1 MMLFP
6 GADGVM
12 GWGMLKYDGAFKG
25 AVWTAANEVNT
36 QIIVLLFTMAALVNL
51 PPALT
56 EMFLTFSHPNDV
68 GRLFPRPVTLRE
80 RRTFLVFANLNA
92 IFMFPLT
99 FSTWMIPVER
109 RPFIYTAIFLP
120 LSFGCGIAA
129 GSYLACAGTSR
140 AKTCRTNAPL
150 PAAPACSGR
159 LSDNG
164 ASALRGAVVRRLD
177 LGAVHASSDGPL
189 VAAAG

>member
-129 GSYLACAGTSR
+129 GSYLACATS
-140 AKTCRTNAPL
+140 K
-150 PAAPACSGR
+150 
-159 LSDNG
+159 
-164 ASALRGAVVRRLD
+164 ALRRGPSSSNEAYADHVPSKGTVR
-177 LGAVHASSDGPL
+177 GFTGP
-189 VAAAG
+189 